1 MKEDQSNVKDPTL
14 SVDLSEAT
22 QAVKENRFEDALSL
36 FEIILKDHPD
46 NIDALYLA
54 SVSSRYLKKFD
65 ESQKY
70 IENLLLNAP
79 DMGRAYQELGHIN
92 RDMKNDEKAVI
103 NYRQACELNPA

>member
-1 MKEDQSNVKDPTL
+1 MKENKSDIKDPTL

-36 FEIILKDHPD
+36 FEIILKDNPN

-65 ESQKY
+65 DSKKY
-70 IENLLLNAP
+70 IEQLLFNAP
-79 DMGRAYQELGHIN
+79 DMGRAYQ
-92 RDMKNDEKAVI
+92 
-103 NYRQACELNPA
+103 